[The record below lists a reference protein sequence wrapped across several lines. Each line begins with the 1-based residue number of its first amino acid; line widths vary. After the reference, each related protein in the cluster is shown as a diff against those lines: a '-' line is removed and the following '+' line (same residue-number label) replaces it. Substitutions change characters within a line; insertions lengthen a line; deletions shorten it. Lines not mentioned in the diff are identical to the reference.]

1 MQVKDNAM
9 NGLYSY
15 LIYGTLTIISTI
27 VAGGC
32 HMGLMF
38 GGISGDQSDPT
49 GLAAKVADKAAEVA
63 DQIGGLNGFGGVL
76 MDGYLSHMDAHM
88 GFGGM
93 ANLADPNGHMMV
105 RFSNQSDQDCT
116 FYAVYLASY
125 MGMDNRT
132 MEVNVPAGDVVTVEM
147 PSMEII
153 GLGSLTVVG
162 AVAVHMADGRDIL
175 NTMAV
180 PGLLGSDYQN
190 GQIYHCF
197 LTPDADDLD
206 ADGNSEEL
214 TVITQALQLH
224 MRLDG
229 MAGHTHMMTA
239 L

>member
-1 MQVKDNAM
+1 M
-9 NGLYSY
+9 NGLYGY
-15 LIYGTLTIISTI
+15 LIYGTLAIISAI
-27 VAGGC
+27 GVGGC
-32 HMGLMF
+32 HMGLTLANS
-38 GGISGDQSDPT
+38 SGDQSDPT
-49 GLAAKVADKAAEVA
+49 GLAAKVADTAVVVV
-63 DQIGGLNGFGGVL
+63 DQIGGLNGFGGML
-76 MDGYLSHMDAHM
+76 MDGYRSHMDTDM

-93 ANLADPNGHMMV
+93 ANMADPNGHVMV
-105 RFSNQSDQDCT
+105 RFHNESDQDGT
-116 FYAVYLASY
+116 FYAVYLASHI
-125 MGMDNRT
+125 GMDNRT

-162 AVAVHMADGRDIL
+162 EVAVHMADGRDIL

-197 LTPDADDLD
+197 LTPDAEDLD

-229 MAGHTHMMTA
+229 MAEHTHMMMA